1 MIKNVVIAILGV
13 ALVLSCSMNTA
24 PKCVCEPY
32 KQNEMVDGC
41 VMQKSGGTWIRT
53 CG

>member
-1 MIKNVVIAILGV
+1 MIKNFIIFVLFV
-13 ALVLSCSMNTA
+13 AFALAMNFPTVKEC
-24 PKCVCEPY
+24 P

-41 VMQKSGGTWIRT
+41 VMQKLGGTWIRT

>member
-1 MIKNVVIAILGV
+1 VIKNLVITVMGV
-13 ALVLSCSMNTA
+13 ALILSITMTKTQ
-24 PKCVCEPY
+24 KCVCEPY

-41 VMQKSGGTWIRT
+41 VMQKSSGTWIRT